1 MNITIELEGK
11 KYAGVLAVVDE
22 TPTMYPPEP
31 VSPVVEPTV
40 PVEPVATDV
49 TPENV

>member
-22 TPTMYPPEP
+22 TPTEP

-40 PVEPVATDV
+40 PVEPVATDA
-49 TPENV
+49 TSENV